1 MGTHDWNAFL
11 PPAEVI
17 DLNRGRPLVWV
28 EGNEQRMK
36 SAVGKYGY
44 KVVKLEKGDFIGRD
58 ALRARHAAGEKERFV
73 PLIVEGN
80 TADAP
85 SCSIVFK
92 DGKKVGIVGSGGWG
106 FRIGK
111 SIALSYVRL
120 DLAEVGTKLEV
131 EILGTRFPAVVA
143 EEPIFDPKNERLK
156 A

>member
-1 MGTHDWNAFL
+1 GLERF
-11 PPAEVI
+11 
-17 DLNRGRPLVWV
+17 
-28 EGNEQRMK
+28 
-36 SAVGKYGY
+36 
-44 KVVKLEKGDFIGRD
+44 VKLEKGDFIGRD
-58 ALRARHAAGEKERFV
+58 ALRKRHDAGEKERFV

-92 DGKKVGIVGSGGWG
+92 DGQKVGIVGSGGWG

-131 EILGTRFPAVVA
+131 EILGTRFPAMVA
-143 EEPIFDPKNERLK
+143 EEPIFDLKNERLK